1 MKKILPFIFI
11 LLTSTI
17 LAQAP
22 ECHWVSRASSEGL
35 TAFLAVSL
43 GSQQQVY
50 GASINQGFAN
60 FHSFYDTTQIS
71 DGGGG
76 INITLSRHDQA
87 GNFVWQKR
95 LYGLHDTYDVKM
107 ELDSADNIYI
117 LTMIFGGTID
127 FDSDSTND
135 YIVNPDQAREICV
148 AKYNPD
154 GDFLWAR
161 NFGISD
167 SNFAREL
174 NILPSGNLLITG
186 TFTDSIDLGN
196 PGAPIVLNANGVSDA
211 FVLQLDASGQTIS
224 AQKFGLEGITD
235 VYGQCV
241 DASGNYYLLFNYL
254 STLDVDPG
262 PGTVYAAPSNGF
274 YSKIAMVKFSS
285 TGNLLWLKQFQ
296 NNGQHIGNTIQ
307 VNSAGEIYI
316 IGQAVN
322 EIDYDLDPDPSQ
334 NYFVSSAI
342 PGSIAYL
349 VKLNSNGDFLWAK
362 TWETNAYGYTKGWSD
377 LQFDQGGNLYIKGLF
392 YQSVDMDPGPD
403 VFTLSAPTNS
413 TINPGNPFTH
423 YLLSLNSDGD
433 FRYALPMCDSVT
445 NLVYL
450 YDFYVKTD
458 GSEVYISGVLR
469 TPYSFKDGDS
479 LYTFS
484 DSLNPLLIQ
493 SFIAEYSTC
502 PVRNSE
508 NQVTTCDSSFSWNGN
523 TFSESGTYFRFYENE
538 DLCDSIAILHL
549 TKANP
554 STANLNL
561 QACNSLTINNQT
573 YSQSGT
579 YSQLMMNKAGCD
591 SLININFELLQATF
605 GEIVLEACETVQLN
619 GISYNQSGSYT
630 QNLLN
635 TRGCDSVLTI
645 EAEILNLNAQIFQT
659 DSMLYVNGSPT
670 SIQWINCTTGQAIP
684 GATQTS
690 FVPQTTGNYG
700 AVITIG
706 ECVDTSNCRQII
718 KGTAAEKPGS
728 LCDNLIVSPNPVN
741 DQIEFTL
748 DKSSYD
754 IRLFTSTGALL
765 ISSKGNAQK
774 QIINFGEL
782 APAMYV
788 LQVDECILKI
798 VKQ

>member
-1 MKKILPFIFI
+1 MKKILPYIFI
-11 LLTSTI
+11 LFATTL

-22 ECHWVSRASSEGL
+22 QCHWVSRAYAEGYSNFEA
-35 TAFLAVSL
+35 TAI
-43 GSQQQVY
+43 GTQEQVY
-50 GASINQGFAN
+50 AASINQGFAR
-60 FHSFYDTTQIS
+60 FYSFYDTTQIL

-87 GNFVWQKR
+87 GNYVWQKR
-95 LYGLHDTYDVKM
+95 LYGLYDTYEVEMK
-107 ELDSADNIYI
+107 LDSADNIYI

-127 FDSDSTND
+127 FDPSSNND
-135 YIVNPDQAREICV
+135 YIVDPNQAREICV

-167 SNFAREL
+167 TNYAAKL
-174 NILPSGNLLITG
+174 NILPNGNLLVTG

-196 PGAPIVLNANGVSDA
+196 SGSPIVFNSNGLNDV
-211 FVLQLDASGQTIS
+211 FLVVLDSNGQTIN
-224 AQKFGLEGITD
+224 AQQFGQEGQDDI
-235 VYGQCV
+235 YGQCV
-241 DASGNYYLLFNYL
+241 DAFGNYYLLFYYFT
-254 STLDVDPG
+254 TLDVDPG
-262 PGTVYAAPSNGF
+262 PGTVYTLPTDFYGKLAIVKYSN
-274 YSKIAMVKFSS
+274 S
-285 TGNLLWLKQFQ
+285 GNFLWLKQLQ
-296 NNGQHIGNTIQ
+296 NDGQHIGNTIQ
-307 VNSAGEIYI
+307 VNSEGDIYFV
-316 IGQAVN
+316 GQVAN
-322 EIDYDLDPDPSQ
+322 EFNYDLNPDPQ
-334 NYFVSSAI
+334 QTYLVSSAI
-342 PGSIAYL
+342 PGSITYI
-349 VKLNSNGDFLWAK
+349 VKLDSNGNFIWAK
-362 TWETNAYGYTKGWSD
+362 TWETNVYGSSASLSN
-377 LQFDQGGNLYIKGLF
+377 LQFDQNDNIYLNGRF
-392 YQSVDMDPGPD
+392 WQSVDLDPGPN
-403 VFTLSAPTNS
+403 VYTISVPTNAL
-413 TINPGNPFTH
+413 NVNYPFH
-423 YLLSLNSDGD
+423 YFLSLTPDGD
-433 FRYALPMCDSVT
+433 FRYGMPLCDSL
-445 NLVYL
+445 NSLVFL
-450 YDFYVKTD
+450 EDFTLKPD
-458 GSEVYISGVLR
+458 GSEVYFAGTFQ
-469 TPYSFKDGDS
+469 TPYSFKVGNPA
-479 LYTFS
+479 YTFPM
-484 DSLNPLLIQ
+484 DSISPYLKG
-493 SFIAEYSTC
+493 FIAEYSIC

-523 TFSESGTYFRFYENE
+523 TFSESGTYFSFYENE

-700 AVITIG
+700 AIITIG

-728 LCDNLIVSPNPVN
+728 LCDNIIVSPNPVN

-754 IRLFTSTGALL
+754 IRLFTSTGALV
-765 ISSKGNAQK
+765 ISDKGNAQK
-774 QIINFGEL
+774 QIINFREL

-788 LQVDECILKI
+788 LQVDECRYKI